1 MTIKYLNWDS
11 TFFKKKIGEIEI
23 TNSNFQFPK
32 MDYDLLYVK
41 QKRKFKFE
49 LSGYNKLYNE
59 TQLTFFKTIGNSTS
73 PTDNKIFSAL
83 RVKNIEIEQ
92 IYNLAFESGR
102 NSRFK
107 HDKKFTEK
115 EFCELYKCWVD
126 NSLNQKLA
134 EELLIYREQNEIQGF
149 ITYSLTGHDASI
161 GLIAVSPHKQGTG
174 LGLKLLEAVEEKIRS
189 KGIKIL
195 FVKTQKHNNGACA
208 FYKKNGFGIFEK
220 QIIKHFWKI

>member
-41 QKRKFKFE
+41 QKKKFEFE
-49 LSGYNKLYNE
+49 LSDYNELYNE
-59 TQLTFFKTIGNSTS
+59 TQLTFFKTIENSTS
-73 PTDNKIFSAL
+73 PPDKKIFSAL
-83 RVKNIEIEQ
+83 RDKDFEIEQ

-126 NSLNQKLA
+126 NSLNKKLA
-134 EELLIYREQNEIQGF
+134 EDLLIYRVQDEIWGF
-149 ITYSLTGHDASI
+149 ITYNLMGLHASI
-161 GLIAVSPHKQGTG
+161 GLIAVSPHKRGKG
-174 LGLKLLEAVEEKIRS
+174 LGFKLLEAVEEKIRY
-189 KGIKIL
+189 KGIKKL
-195 FVKTQKHNNGACA
+195 FVKTQEHNNQSCA